1 MIRVTLFYRHPNP
14 AFFSIERV
22 FGNIAAQLRRQYPG
36 EIGVE
41 ETRMPMVSKPRN
53 LFANI
58 SFTRR
63 HQTGVN
69 HVTGDVHYALLGCS
83 RRNIKVLTI
92 HDCVSVQKYSRTD
105 PRYWVIKWVWFDWP
119 VRYADHITVI
129 SESTKKELLRLVR
142 VRPEKV
148 TVISNY
154 IDPGFSAI
162 PATSFNAACPRILF
176 IGKTPNKNLGR
187 LAEALRDIP
196 AILDVVGE
204 LGDEQ
209 REILKRNGIRH
220 EASSGLSQDQLLEK
234 YRDCDLLA
242 FPSTYEGFGLPIVE
256 AQTVGRPV
264 LTSALSPMQDVAGAG
279 ACLVDPFDSVAIRQG
294 VLRIIN
300 DPVYREQLVQLG
312 WQNVT
317 RFSLEKVTDQY
328 MTLYRRLTRAKKT
341 I

>member
-1 MIRVTLFYRHPNP
+1 T
-14 AFFSIERV
+14 
-22 FGNIAAQLRRQYPG
+22 
-36 EIGVE
+36 
-41 ETRMPMVSKPRN
+41 
-53 LFANI
+53 
-58 SFTRR
+58 
-63 HQTGVN
+63 
-69 HVTGDVHYALLGCS
+69 
-83 RRNIKVLTI
+83 
-92 HDCVSVQKYSRTD
+92 
-105 PRYWVIKWVWFDWP
+105 
-119 VRYADHITVI
+119 
-129 SESTKKELLRLVR
+129 
-142 VRPEKV
+142 
-148 TVISNY
+148 
-154 IDPGFSAI
+154 
-162 PATSFNAACPRILF
+162 
-176 IGKTPNKNLGR
+176 
-187 LAEALRDIP
+187 

-204 LGDEQ
+204 LDDEQ

-328 MTLYRRLTRAKKT
+328 MTLYRRLTRAKKQFKT
-341 I
+341 NRLVCGIAGIIHFREQTADPLAVRRMTDAMAHRGPDADACWAEGNVALGHRRLSIIDLSTAANQPFIDNSGRYVVVFNGEIYNYRDVQRQIHGYDFRTTSDTEVLIAAYIRWGPACVEYLRGMFAFVIWDRQERVIFMARDPLGVKPLYYSWKEDTLVFAS

>member
-1 MIRVTLFYRHPNP
+1 MVTLFVLLCHWRGDGPADDHGFADERGDVHRHRLLDIPHQVQYQTLMIRVTLFYRHPNP

-204 LGDEQ
+204 LDDEQ
-209 REILKRNGIRH
+209 
-220 EASSGLSQDQLLEK
+220 
-234 YRDCDLLA
+234 
-242 FPSTYEGFGLPIVE
+242 
-256 AQTVGRPV
+256 
-264 LTSALSPMQDVAGAG
+264 
-279 ACLVDPFDSVAIRQG
+279 
-294 VLRIIN
+294 
-300 DPVYREQLVQLG
+300 
-312 WQNVT
+312 
-317 RFSLEKVTDQY
+317 
-328 MTLYRRLTRAKKT
+328 
-341 I
+341 